1 MKLIDLISVI
11 TDNTTVYLWRDGEI
25 ISTYDGKDSIDEKYN
40 NEIVLSVYAGN
51 YNIINIEI

>member
-11 TDNTTVYLWRDGEI
+11 TDNTTVYVWRDGEI